1 MAEPQHLLIIG
12 GTQGLGLE
20 IARHYVGRGA
30 EVTVAGRD
38 QAKAERAEA
47 ELGHGTK
54 TLCIDLSHPHT
65 LADALAS
72 VGRVDGLVITAIER
86 DENTARNYDHIRAA
100 ELATLKLVGYTET
113 IHCLLDRF
121 PEEGASVVLFGGLAK
136 DRPYPG
142 STTVSSV
149 NGAVS
154 TMVHTL
160 ACELPPHRFNAIHP
174 GIVGD
179 SPYWKDK
186 TAALEAVKARTPGG
200 RMVTMKDI
208 VGAVVFLLENE
219 GVNGENLRIDRGWM
233 VM

>member
-1 MAEPQHLLIIG
+1 MAEPQDLLIIG

-20 IARHYVGRGA
+20 IAKHYVGRGRR
-30 EVTVAGRD
+30 VVVGGRD
-38 QAKAERAEA
+38 QAKGGMVAA
-47 ELGHGTK
+47 ELGGGTRAI
-54 TLCIDLSHPHT
+54 CINLSHPHT
-65 LADALAS
+65 LADALRS
-72 VGRVDGLVITAIER
+72 IERVDGLVITAIER

-113 IHCLLDRF
+113 IHCLLGRF
-121 PEEGASVVLFGGLAK
+121 PDEGASVVLFGGLAK

-154 TMVHTL
+154 TMIHTL

-186 TAALEAVKARTPGG
+186 AATLEAVKARTPGG

-208 VGAVVFLLENE
+208 VGAVAFLLENE
-219 GVNGENLRIDRGWM
+219 GVNGENLHVDRGWM